1 MDVDHITRQVIGA
14 AIKIH
19 RRLGPSLL
27 ESAYATCL
35 TWELEQS
42 GLAVQCH
49 KAVPLVYEGIKLEC
63 AFRADMV
70 VNGTVVVEIRSREVL
85 HPVDQ
90 AQLLSHLRLL
100 NLPVGLLINFHV
112 VMLKDG
118 IKRMINNPQ
127 SVAEEAA
134 LEPAL
139 R

>member
-1 MDVDHITRQVIGA
+1 MKVDEITREIIGA

-19 RRLGPSLL
+19 RRLGPGLL
-27 ESAYATCL
+27 ESAYVTCL
-35 TWELEQS
+35 EYELERA
-42 GLAVQCH
+42 GLRVQCH

-70 VNGTVVVEIRSREVL
+70 VNDTVVVAIRSREAL

-112 VMLKDG
+112 VVLKDG
-118 IKRMINNPQ
+118 IKRMVNHL
-127 SVAEEAA
+127 E
-134 LEPAL
+134 EPADEPTLTGAL

>member
-1 MDVDHITRQVIGA
+1 MKIDEITREIIGA

-19 RRLGPSLL
+19 RRLGPGLL
-27 ESAYATCL
+27 EAAYVTCL
-35 TWELEQS
+35 EYELEHA
-42 GLAVQCH
+42 GLRVQCH

-70 VNGTVVVEIRSREVL
+70 VNDTVVVAIRSREAL
-85 HPVDQ
+85 HPVEQ

-112 VMLKDG
+112 IVLKDG
-118 IKRMINNPQ
+118 IKRMVNHLED
-127 SVAEEAA
+127 SVD
-134 LEPAL
+134 EPELAGAL